1 MNWKIPLADTDLGPE
16 EEAAV
21 LAVLRRG
28 WLTMGEETGAFE
40 EEFAGFTG
48 AKHAI
53 AVTNC
58 TAALHLACLA
68 LELGPGDEVIVPSLS
83 FVATANAVRYTG
95 ATPAFADIVSEDDL
109 CISPED
115 IAAKIT
121 ERTRAIIVM
130 HYAGYACDM
139 PRILAIAQQHNL
151 KVIEDAAHAPGAT
164 LDGRALG
171 TWGAVGCYSF
181 FSNKNMATG
190 EGGMLVTG
198 DEELALKLRNLRSHG
213 MTTVTWDRHKGHAW
227 SYDVIDA
234 GYNYRI
240 DDLRAAIGRVQLQKL
255 AANNAR
261 RQKLNE
267 QYLGILQELVPGVK
281 IPFEH
286 HRGTS
291 SYHIRPILLPPGCD
305 RRQFMDAMKRAGIQT
320 SIHYPPIHQFTDYR
334 RGDNS
339 INLPVT
345 KIVAAGEVTLPLY
358 PHLSPKEVTTIVNT
372 TRAALREQH
381 MR

>member
-1 MNWKIPLADTDLGPE
+1 
-16 EEAAV
+16 
-21 LAVLRRG
+21 
-28 WLTMGEETGAFE
+28 
-40 EEFAGFTG
+40 
-48 AKHAI
+48 
-53 AVTNC
+53 
-58 TAALHLACLA
+58 
-68 LELGPGDEVIVPSLS
+68 LGPGDEVIVPSLS

-95 ATPAFADIVSEDDL
+95 AAPVFADIVSEDDP

-139 PRILAIAQQHNL
+139 PRILAIAQQHEIT
-151 KVIEDAAHAPGAT
+151 VIEDAAHAPGAT

-339 INLPVT
+339 INLPDT